1 MKNRQQRKY
10 DRDHI
15 RILKSIC
22 RNRRFRKSKS
32 KIERQREKRDWL
44 ERKRVTISTA
54 KLNGPDQ
61 NAINQT
67 NIEVSDDC
75 KSLS

>member
-15 RILKSIC
+15 RILKSIS

-32 KIERQREKRDWL
+32 KIER
-44 ERKRVTISTA
+44 
-54 KLNGPDQ
+54 
-61 NAINQT
+61 
-67 NIEVSDDC
+67 
-75 KSLS
+75 